1 LGVDKGSTVLQ
12 ECGLL
17 STWVEEAF
25 PEPLRRECRAIALG
39 RVGKRNPK
47 HFLFIPAGDIHD
59 SDLDPPPSSE
69 LLLDVPL
76 AYLQGEEDSCLH
88 HSMTS
93 SLAAMGFAA
102 EAKAVAAKTS
112 LLGCNLAL
120 VQETVLL
127 VRALFAKANLCM
139 KKLHAHACSIADV
152 GAEDALWLMVL
163 IIQTSDGSHGTHAVT
178 TWNGMIFDS
187 NCGYALRWSRD
198 ALDWCSGKDS
208 SCIGFSR
215 AYRICPVDYGETKPH
230 SVIAVG
236 MQVAKH
242 GQESVGGW
250 IMRLP
255 TKKKPNY
262 HVRQTDGVTE
272 AMSEE
277 EVARFV
283 VPHW

>member
-1 LGVDKGSTVLQ
+1 
-12 ECGLL
+12 
-17 STWVEEAF
+17 
-25 PEPLRRECRAIALG
+25 
-39 RVGKRNPK
+39 
-47 HFLFIPAGDIHD
+47 LFIPAGDIHD

-76 AYLQGEEDSCLH
+76 AYFQDEEDSCLR
-88 HSMTS
+88 HSMAS

-152 GAEDALWLMVL
+152 GAEDASWPIVL
-163 IIQTSDGSHGTHAVT
+163 IIQTSDGCHGTHAVM

-187 NCGYALRWSRD
+187 NCRYALRWSWD

-208 SCIGFSR
+208 SCISFSR
-215 AYRICPVDYGETKPH
+215 VYRICPVDYRETKPH

-242 GQESVGGW
+242 RQESVGGW

-255 TKKKPNY
+255 TKKKPNH
-262 HVRQTDGVTE
+262 HVRHTDGVTE

-283 VPHW
+283 VPWKSVSR